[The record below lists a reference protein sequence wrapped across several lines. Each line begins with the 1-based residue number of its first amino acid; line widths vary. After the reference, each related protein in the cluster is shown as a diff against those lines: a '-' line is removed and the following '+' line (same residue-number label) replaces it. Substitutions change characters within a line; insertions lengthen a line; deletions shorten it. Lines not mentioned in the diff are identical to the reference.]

1 MKLQSNRKN
10 WVVELGLIVRCKL
23 LEIYWISAVLW
34 TLGLWDQSSHGIS
47 IMIISRMGE
56 IR

>member
-23 LEIYWISAVLW
+23 LEIYWTSAVLW

>member
-10 WVVELGLIVRCKL
+10 WVVELCLIVKCKL
-23 LEIYWISAVLW
+23 LEIYWMSVVLW

-47 IMIISRMGE
+47 INFTV
-56 IR
+56 